1 MGKRYA
7 PTVTRITLS
16 IKTSVG
22 SVEPIS
28 LTTAMRCRCGGAA
41 ARKARSHPVVSFL
54 SMSARTMRTQM
65 TSKKR
70 RSRCKGS

>member
-41 ARKARSHPVVSFL
+41 ARKAS
-54 SMSARTMRTQM
+54 TMKAAELES
-65 TSKKR
+65 TSQEI
-70 RSRCKGS
+70 